1 MGFIENLLEQS
12 KLEVTENS
20 RALGI
25 DLGTTNSTVAEV
37 IFGPEKEAFCKT
49 VEIEQLTRE
58 GVFTS
63 PLIPSMVAVMPD
75 KEIWVGEGPKRLRAI
90 SQEAMFMFEK
100 NLFYD
105 TKNEMGLRKT
115 YYRAPKRFNHAS
127 KIAGHVL
134 EFLKKGAENTTG
146 NPYKHISVTVPAS
159 FQLNQRRDTLLACK
173 YAGLDL
179 KDYDLLDE
187 PTAAL
192 IEYMQSSSHEKVMQ
206 LGEASVCMVFDFGG
220 GTCDVSVVEILSD
233 KKLKKISMSQ
243 LSVSRYHRLGGGD
256 IDTSI
261 VHEHLIPMLLKENNL
276 SALDLTWSKKK
287 KSLEPQLLGKAEALK
302 IALCDEVTR
311 LKKFGKYKGQD
322 KSKIIV
328 NQPRVRCKVG
338 KDEFSLSKPS
348 LSAEKFEELLKPF
361 LDRDFLYAK
370 ETEYK
375 LTQSIFAP
383 LEDALQRAEKQAY
396 EVDFCL
402 MVGGSSLIPQ
412 VKDSVEE
419 YFDKGVVGFFED
431 HLAMQVA
438 VAKGA
443 AWNAAVKSLTGRP
456 LIEPVLHDGIALVTA
471 DGNLNPLIPTKV
483 ALPFPLDGSY
493 AREKLFVPKG
503 ELKGNKI
510 RFEVVGEEERQ
521 HIFNEVWTLPEGV
534 EAGDEITME
543 YRITGGKQFECS
555 AFLNKAPE
563 STLKKTIENPLV
575 NILNPNEIRVKIEE
589 AEEVLRG
596 KGGGSVEDRGIIVEI
611 AEWYD
616 ELGQTEKALDY
627 LRMALNK
634 IQKPDPSIIFMQGN
648 YFSKLKDYKRA
659 EKAYR
664 ESDRIMQWEGALFN
678 LALNF
683 YKRGLLNQALETV
696 EEAIEKGGRSGP
708 NLSLKALCQKSAG
721 NSGDAKKTLTEA
733 MGSFKP
739 VDSLNE
745 WELGWYYDAAK
756 RLGDEK
762 YIRKSEEAWK
772 KKRRKD
778 IGISRSEIPRPSV
791 KSDSWEKE

>member
-12 KLEVTENS
+12 NLKAKEKI

-37 IFGPEKEAFCKT
+37 TFEPGKEAFCKT
-49 VEIEQLTRE
+49 IEIEQITRE

-105 TKNEMGLRKT
+105 TKNEIGLRKT

-127 KIAGHVL
+127 RVAGHVL
-134 EFLKKGAENTTG
+134 EFLKKGAEKTTG
-146 NPYKHISVTVPAS
+146 NTYEYISVTVPAS
-159 FQLNQRRDTLLACK
+159 FQLNQRRDTLLACE

-192 IEYMQSSSHEKVMQ
+192 IEYMQSSGQEKGMQ
-206 LGEASVCMVFDFGG
+206 PGEAAVWVVFDFGG
-220 GTCDVSVVEILSD
+220 GTCDVSIVEILSD
-233 KKLKKISMSQ
+233 KELKKISISQ

-261 VHEHLIPMLLKENNL
+261 VHEHLIPMLLKENHL

-287 KSLEPQLLGKAEALK
+287 KRLEPQLLGKAEALK
-302 IALCDEVTR
+302 IALCNEVAR

-322 KSKIIV
+322 KSQIIV
-328 NQPRVRCKVG
+328 KQPHVRCKVG
-338 KDEFSLSKPS
+338 KDEFSLSQPS

-370 ETEYK
+370 ETEYQ

-383 LEDALQRAEKQAY
+383 LEDALQRAEKEAY

-412 VKDSVEE
+412 VKDSVGE

-471 DGNLNPLIPTKV
+471 DGNLNPLIPSKIV
-483 ALPFPLDGSY
+483 LPFPLDGSY

-503 ELKGNKI
+503 ELKGNKL

-543 YRITGGKQFECS
+543 YRVTGGKQFECS
-555 AFLNKAPE
+555 AFLTKDPE
-563 STLKKTIENPLV
+563 SALKKTIENPLV
-575 NILNPNEIRVKIEE
+575 NVLNPNEIRVKIEE

-596 KGGGSVEDRGIIVEI
+596 KGGGSAEDRDIIVDI

-634 IQKPDPSIIFMQGN
+634 IQKPDPFIIFMQGN

-664 ESDRIMQWEGALFN
+664 ESDRIMHWDGALFN

-683 YKRGLLNQALETV
+683 YKRGLFKQALEIV
-696 EEAIEKGGRSGP
+696 EEAIDKGGRSGP
-708 NLSLKALCQKSAG
+708 TRGQLQVSTFNHNAKVRHLKPA
-721 NSGDAKKTLTEA
+721 
-733 MGSFKP
+733 FKP
-739 VDSLNE
+739 I
-745 WELGWYYDAAK
+745 YH
-756 RLGDEK
+756 
-762 YIRKSEEAWK
+762 
-772 KKRRKD
+772 
-778 IGISRSEIPRPSV
+778 
-791 KSDSWEKE
+791 